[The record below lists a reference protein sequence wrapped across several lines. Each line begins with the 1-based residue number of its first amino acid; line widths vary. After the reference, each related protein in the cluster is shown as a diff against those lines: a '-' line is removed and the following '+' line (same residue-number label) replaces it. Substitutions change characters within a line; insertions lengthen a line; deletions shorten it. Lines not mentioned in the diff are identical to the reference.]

1 MLLYGAERY
10 ARCKHLLERAIA
22 AGDASGA
29 AYLCERVTA
38 VLRLTLLVAAT
49 LARAVGTF
57 MLAVAPIVPCRNQI
71 LDASGA
77 ADRTKTGD
85 DPVREVVPLL
95 GVGAAAGFLAG
106 LFGVGGGAVVV
117 PLLTLATDLD
127 HKTALGTS
135 LCAMVPTGVAGVL
148 AHRRLGHV
156 KLAAAAPLGLG
167 TCVGAFAGG
176 RLASGPPRGP
186 ARRMGSPPAPQPRG
200 PPAATG
206 CSTGLPTQAG
216 RCHPRLGR

>member
-1 MLLYGAERY
+1 ML
-10 ARCKHLLERAIA
+10 
-22 AGDASGA
+22 
-29 AYLCERVTA
+29 V
-38 VLRLTLLVAAT
+38 
-49 LARAVGTF
+49 
-57 MLAVAPIVPCRNQI
+57 VAPIVPCRNQI
-71 LDASGA
+71 LDAVGA
-77 ADRTKTGD
+77 ADRGPVGD
-85 DPVREVVPLL
+85 GAVREVVPLL

-117 PLLTLATDLD
+117 PLLALATDLD

-176 RLASGPPRGP
+176 RLASGLDEEP
-186 ARRMGSPPAPQPRG
+186 M
-200 PPAATG
+200 
-206 CSTGLPTQAG
+206 
-216 RCHPRLGR
+216 RLGFGALMVALGAKTLLKRP

>member
-1 MLLYGAERY
+1 MAAEIISRATVPPFRWRR
-10 ARCKHLLERAIA
+10 ARSLEAASAVTCRHLALTTRRASSRPRLHARA
-22 AGDASGA
+22 AS
-29 AYLCERVTA
+29 
-38 VLRLTLLVAAT
+38 TLSAAT
-49 LARAVGTF
+49 LSRALGAF

-71 LDASGA
+71 LDAIGA

-117 PLLTLATDLD
+117 PLLALATDLD

-176 RLASGPPRGP
+176 RLASGLDEEP
-186 ARRMGSPPAPQPRG
+186 M
-200 PPAATG
+200 
-206 CSTGLPTQAG
+206 
-216 RCHPRLGR
+216 RLGFGALMVALGAKTLLKKP